1 VRLGLRLTLRPNG
14 NKPADSQTEDQ
25 SAVGQGQQ
33 EPAVNQADD
42 QQTGTSSGDQAELS
56 RPDGDLADTKADHQF
71 SGAATD
77 DSSPWP
83 QDQAASSW
91 SPDSPVDSQ
100 TESFPAVSMPEDV
113 PALSHEEYLPS
124 TSHTTDQSAGSGAAS
139 AAAGAAAVAEGW
151 SAGSGTGDTSSGV
164 EAEKWSAG
172 NGTGDGSAGVEAD
185 MRSAEDGA
193 AGQRAASGTV
203 DGFAGAEEDARAAE
217 DGAAGQRAASG
228 TVDGFAGA
236 GAEAWSGSEAADQT
250 AVDEAGERAAGD
262 PSAAGET
269 GVAAGGEAGARAGGE
284 AGMAAEGEAA
294 DQPAESGADGEPAAA
309 RTAVPRKPARRW
321 DLGLAAAAAALW
333 QRTVGPAWER
343 TVGRAWQQTIGRLGI
358 SRLWQPGPG
367 VREAAAPGTRTLALV
382 TAMPVIL
389 VVAWLV
395 PGLLLLLVHGFLP
408 APMVLISVPLAV
420 ALTILVAREL
430 PGRWPAPD
438 ATDTADT
445 ADASAQR
452 ATGALGAGAKR
463 SVRPWAAWWGLL
475 GTVAVAAGFAVWQ
488 LIENSPQFIVSRDPG
503 AFAQFAFWIAD
514 HGSLPIPTSA
524 AAFGGAHPGLTF
536 ASFGF
541 ASHGGALVPGLAP
554 GLPIA
559 LAAGMWAHGVSG
571 AIALSPLIGALAILA
586 VGGLTARLAGP
597 QWAPAG
603 ALLLAITVPEIYTS
617 RSAFSVTL
625 AQALLFGGLSLV
637 VDSFSSRRRITL
649 ASLGG
654 LALGLTVL
662 AGTSFLLLVLPVI
675 VVAGALLAGRR
686 PQAIPLAAGW
696 LAGVVCGLAADV
708 ALDAP
713 ALSTTTPSFRIIGIL
728 AGGLAVVT
736 AAGAA
741 IALAGPARRRARK
754 LLAARPMRWLPEAG
768 AALVA
773 VAGIGLAIR
782 PYVQKVHG
790 PASPYVA
797 ALQRLQG
804 LPVDP
809 GRVYAESSVYW
820 VIWYLGLPALLLGLI
835 GLAMVTRMCLRA
847 LVTRRDPTGAA
858 RSWVLPASIIGWG
871 LFAVLWAPGTVPDQ
885 PWASRQLV
893 PVVLPGLIVMAV
905 WVAAWMIGRAHA
917 RGAGRTAVALATACF
932 VVAMGV
938 PPAAITF
945 GIALSRPADP
955 ATRLALSGL
964 AFRTTGAG
972 QVAAVEQLC
981 GAIPPHSSVV
991 LLDTVAARAF
1001 AQVIRGTCGV
1011 PTGIVTSTAPG
1022 NVSAIIGGIVRA
1034 GRHPVLL
1041 ATKAA
1046 ELTPYGAPPRE
1057 IVNLSTQQDEHL
1069 LTRPPTS
1076 TWPVRYSLWMSQP
1089 GGTAFGA

>member
-1 VRLGLRLTLRPNG
+1 VRLGLRRTLRQNG

-33 EPAVNQADD
+33 QPAVNQADD
-42 QQTGTSSGDQAELS
+42 QQTGTSSGNQAELS
-56 RPDGDLADTKADHQF
+56 RPDSDLADTKADHQF
-71 SGAATD
+71 SVAATD

-91 SPDSPVDSQ
+91 SPDSPADSQ

-113 PALSHEEYLPS
+113 PALSHEEYLPN
-124 TSHTTDQSAGSGAAS
+124 TSHTADQSTGSGAG
-139 AAAGAAAVAEGW
+139 GAAAAAAGW
-151 SAGSGTGDTSSGV
+151 SAGSGTGDTSAGV

-172 NGTGDGSAGVEAD
+172 DGTGDGFAD
-185 MRSAEDGA
+185 
-193 AGQRAASGTV
+193 V
-203 DGFAGAEEDARAAE
+203 EEDARAAE
-217 DGAAGQRAASG
+217 DGAAGQQAASGTVDGFADVEEDARAAEDGAAGQQAASG

-262 PSAAGET
+262 PSAADET
-269 GVAAGGEAGARAGGE
+269 GVAAGGEA
-284 AGMAAEGEAA
+284 A
-294 DQPAESGADGEPAAA
+294 DQPAGSGADGEPAAA
-309 RTAVPRKPARRW
+309 RTTVPGKLARRW

-343 TVGRAWQQTIGRLGI
+343 TVGRAWQRTIGRLEI

-367 VREAAAPGTRTLALV
+367 VREAAAPGTRALALV
-382 TAMPVIL
+382 TVMPVIL
-389 VVAWLV
+389 VVAWLA
-395 PGLLLLLVHGFLP
+395 PGLLLLLVHSFLP
-408 APMVLISVPLAV
+408 APMVLIAVPLAV

-430 PGRWPAPD
+430 PGRWPAAD

-445 ADASAQR
+445 AEASAQR
-452 ATGALGAGAKR
+452 ATGALGAAAKR

-541 ASHGGALVPGLAP
+541 ASHGGALVPGLTP

-603 ALLLAITVPEIYTS
+603 AVLLAITVPEIYTS
-617 RSAFSVTL
+617 RSAFSDTL

-675 VVAGALLAGRR
+675 VVGGALLAGRR

-696 LAGVVCGLAADV
+696 LAGVVCSLAADV
-708 ALDAP
+708 VLDAP

-768 AALVA
+768 AALV
-773 VAGIGLAIR
+773 VIAGIGLAIR

-797 ALQRLQG
+797 ALQRLQD

-893 PVVLPGLIVMAV
+893 PVVLPGLIVLAV

-981 GAIPPHSSVV
+981 GALPPHSSVV

-1011 PTGIVTSTAPG
+1011 PAGIVTSAAPG